1 MNIHEQSV
9 FMNIHES
16 FIRRRSQPSTA
27 VKENGVTTSHVTPHT
42 QAPPI
47 STPPLLLAPP
57 TSTPSPSPIVPPSPQ
72 TNSTISD
79 SETTPPAPPTSSAS
93 PGNNQTS
100 LSDVIAAVK
109 DVGDKIN
116 EGEAPEISGEGSS
129 EPQHTSLGP
138 SLVGEVCVCVYGR
151 QFLCMC
157 MFICS
162 YSVCVRV
169 LVGVLVSAGRRCGGR
184 RGEPTASIPPVPHQW
199 RGRDRGQGLQL
210 NPRAC

>member
-100 LSDVIAAVK
+100 LSDDVIAAVK

-138 SLVGEVCVCVYGR
+138 SLVGEVCVCVCV
-151 QFLCMC
+151 CMVVS
-157 MFICS
+157 F
-162 YSVCVRV
+162 CVYV
-169 LVGVLVSAGRRCGGR
+169 YVHL
-184 RGEPTASIPPVPHQW
+184 
-199 RGRDRGQGLQL
+199 
-210 NPRAC
+210 